1 MTATT
6 RLTALAVLAAAA
18 LSLGAAAAS
27 ASAHTRHL
35 EPPITVQQCKDD
47 DGWVATDIVEQRE
60 ICASEGELDDHY
72 IVR

>member
-6 RLTALAVLAAAA
+6 RRTALAVLAAALA
-18 LSLGAAAAS
+18 LGAAPAS
-27 ASAHTRHL
+27 ATTHTRHL
-35 EPPITVQQCKDD
+35 DPPITAQQCKDD

-72 IVR
+72 VTR